1 MKQLLDSTGRAR
13 LDDTVGATRAVTS
26 TPPTVVVVP
35 TYCELESLPN
45 IVAGIR
51 AAVPEAHILVV
62 DDNSPDG
69 TGELADRLAAD
80 EHVHVLHRTTKDG
93 LGRAYVAGFK
103 WALSNGFERI
113 VEMDADGS
121 HSPTE
126 LPRLLNA
133 LDAGADVAIG
143 TRWMPGGAIRNWP
156 RYRRLMSRAGTAY
169 AQLMLRS
176 RLRDLTSGFRA
187 FRSEALDT
195 INFDI
200 VQAAGYVFQIEM
212 AWRLE
217 GHGLRIVEVPITFIE
232 RAQGSSKMSRRIV
245 LEAIGWV
252 TGVGF
257 GRHRGLER

>member
-1 MKQLLDSTGRAR
+1 M
-13 LDDTVGATRAVTS
+13 
-26 TPPTVVVVP
+26 P
-35 TYCELESLPN
+35 TYCEIESLPV

-51 AAVPEAHILVV
+51 TAVPTAHILVV

-69 TGELADRLAAD
+69 TGELADELAAD
-80 EHVHVLHRTTKDG
+80 EHVHVLHRTSKDG

-103 WALSNGFERI
+103 WALTHGFDRI

-121 HSPTE
+121 HSAAE
-126 LPRLLNA
+126 LPRLLTA
-133 LDAGADVAIG
+133 LDEGADVAIG

-156 RYRRLMSRAGTAY
+156 LHRRMLSRAATAY

-176 RLRDLTSGFRA
+176 RLRDLTSGYRA

-195 INFDI
+195 INFDV

-252 TGVGF
+252 TSVGF
-257 GRHRGLER
+257 GGQRKRER